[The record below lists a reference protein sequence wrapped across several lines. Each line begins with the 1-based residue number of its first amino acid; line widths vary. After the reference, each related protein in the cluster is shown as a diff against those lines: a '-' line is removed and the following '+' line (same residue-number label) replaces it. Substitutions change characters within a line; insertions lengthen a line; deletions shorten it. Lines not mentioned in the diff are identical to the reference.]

1 MKPITLLICFLSL
14 LISSC
19 DGDFIEAEMAINL
32 VYPLANETCEDANLT
47 ENSVEVP
54 FRWTAQGDFDSFSLI
69 IDGETRNAE
78 IIFDE
83 DKQQYEAKVPLAYR
97 NSYSW
102 KVIGKSALDF
112 NSENRTFSTPAT
124 FENNNYA
131 PYPVLIETPII
142 SPGQVILN
150 WKGEDPDRAAATDD
164 LRFEV
169 YLDESNPPTTL
180 RNTDNSRLT
189 SITVQNLERKTYYV
203 LIIAIDSEGNSS
215 SNTISFEG
223 E

>member
-102 KVIGKSALDF
+102 KILGKSTLDF
-112 NSENRTFSTPAT
+112 NSEDRTFSTPAT

-131 PYPVLIETPII
+131 PYPVLIEAPII

-150 WKGEDPDRAAATDD
+150 WTAEDPDGAAATDD